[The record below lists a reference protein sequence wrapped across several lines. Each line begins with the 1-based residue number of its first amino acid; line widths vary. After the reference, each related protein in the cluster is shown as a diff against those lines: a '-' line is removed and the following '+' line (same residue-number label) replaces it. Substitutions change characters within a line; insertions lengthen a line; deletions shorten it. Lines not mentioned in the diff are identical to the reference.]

1 MGWAGVGYMGWGGVG
16 HWSRSCGLGH
26 AVAAAQH
33 TRVGVGWGEVAIP
46 VWGSPGIFKNP
57 CSLPAQAAL
66 FSTRKCSSLE
76 PAKWRSGNSELC
88 EHVMYNM
95 QTVMHVLCRYVISH
109 TVWSQNCDRSSFFA
123 YLCSHELILPHV
135 LHSLKPKTA
144 IWPHV
149 LHSFRAKT
157 VILPPVFHSL
167 EIKTMMFLHLLCS
180 FGSKTVKLPHVLT
193 FFFNFA

>member
-1 MGWAGVGYMGWGGVG
+1 MTQK
-16 HWSRSCGLGH
+16 WSTLSVCAFL
-26 AVAAAQH
+26 Q
-33 TRVGVGWGEVAIP
+33 
-46 VWGSPGIFKNP
+46 GILWCYP
-57 CSLPAQAAL
+57 
-66 FSTRKCSSLE
+66 
-76 PAKWRSGNSELC
+76 
-88 EHVMYNM
+88 
-95 QTVMHVLCRYVISH
+95 HVLHSFNLTSFEAKTVEIPHLLHNFEAKSVVLPRFLQSFKAKAVVSPHFSIFH
-109 TVWSQNCDRSSFFA
+109 TVWSQNCDMSTFFA

-180 FGSKTVKLPHVLT
+180 FGSKTVKLPHVWA